1 MSLRVNPRVPRVRSH
16 LGIDIFVRG
25 GTELKL
31 KQIFQIHFVL
41 EFFFL
46 CLLCSVFIIF
56 YSRNHSRIKLS
67 VLTTRQYNWLF
78 LFQD

>member
-25 GTELKL
+25 GTGLKL

-41 EFFFL
+41 DFFFYVCCVVYSL
-46 CLLCSVFIIF
+46 FFIREI
-56 YSRNHSRIKLS
+56 ILGLS
-67 VLTTRQYNWLF
+67 YQC
-78 LFQD
+78 